1 MSEEYGP
8 NFVTITDE
16 DGNDIEL
23 EYIDALEYE
32 GRTYMAFFPVVEE
45 DADEGAEE
53 DYGLILLRSDTID
66 GEEMLSTIDDEE
78 ELDRVYDLFMEQ
90 LMDDDEE

>member
-23 EYIDALEYE
+23 EYIDALEHE
-32 GRTYMAFFPVVEE
+32 GRTYMAFFPVIEE
-45 DADEGAEE
+45 DGDEGAEE

-66 GEEMLSTIDDEE
+66 GEEMLSTIDDDD
-78 ELDRVYDLFMEQ
+78 ELERVYDLFMEQ
-90 LMDDDEE
+90 LLDEDDE